1 MFNSFDVND
10 KRYRIMKGAAK
21 IFAEKGF
28 HRAKM
33 EEIAQEADVGKGTVY
48 EYFSSK
54 QQLFIEMFKQ
64 GKDYYLDA
72 LNRAVE
78 NEPVFYSKLKNI
90 AYLHLNFFK
99 EHKDL
104 ARIFMQEFLQL
115 GVEMQEAVF
124 QLEEY
129 EIKLLE
135 ELFQQGVREGYFRPA
150 NTKVA
155 ARAFYGS
162 INAMSVPMLFFGE
175 KPNLEKLS
183 GEIVDIFLRGI
194 KK

>member
-1 MFNSFDVND
+1 VFDSSDVND

-21 IFAEKGF
+21 VFAQKGF

-54 QQLFIEMFKQ
+54 QQLFIEMFQ
-64 GKDYYLDA
+64 VGKDYYLDA
-72 LNRAVE
+72 LNRVVE
-78 NEPVFYSKLKNI
+78 NEPVFYNKLKNV
-90 AYLHLNFFK
+90 AYLHLNFFN
-99 EHKDL
+99 EHKDI

-115 GVEMQEAVF
+115 GVEMHQAVF
-124 QLEEY
+124 QLEEH

-135 ELFQQGVREGYFRPA
+135 ELFQQGVREGYFRPVD
-150 NTKVA
+150 TRVA
-155 ARAFYGS
+155 AHAFYGS
-162 INAMSVPMLFFGE
+162 VNAMSVPMLFFGE
-175 KPNLEKLS
+175 KPDLEKLS
-183 GEIVDIFLRGI
+183 GEIVDIFLQGI